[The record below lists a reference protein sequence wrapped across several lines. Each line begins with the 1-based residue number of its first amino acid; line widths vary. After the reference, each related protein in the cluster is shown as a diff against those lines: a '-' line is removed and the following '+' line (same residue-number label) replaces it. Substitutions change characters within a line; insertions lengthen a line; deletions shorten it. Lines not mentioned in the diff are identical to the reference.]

1 MKQKKRIAV
10 LAFLFLF
17 MGIAFAQTSTIRGT
31 VYSADDKAPIIGASV
46 QVEGTGAAAVTN
58 FDGQFTLNVA
68 AGTNLIFS
76 YIGMKTMMMP
86 ASDGMSIFLET
97 DVEQLEGAVVTGYG
111 TVKKSD
117 YTGAASVL
125 NTDKQRDLP
134 VVSVTQMMEANMPG
148 VSINSS
154 IGSPGASTSISIRG
168 IGSLSAS
175 NEPLY
180 VLDGVPVNNGNVTS
194 NDMNTGGLGLI
205 STLNPADIENITI
218 LKDAATASLYGA
230 RGANGVVLITTRRAR
245 AEKTVYRFK
254 ASYGLSDLAMQFR
267 PTMDGEERREL
278 IIEGWR
284 NAYLDRGQT
293 VEMAQKMAEEQAE
306 IYAPKPA
313 TGYSDW
319 EDALFRTASQ
329 QNYDFS
335 AMGGSQN
342 TKFGGS
348 LNYTKQENVA
358 KNGDLERYSGRLNF
372 RNTYKK
378 FDLSMNAIF
387 SLTKQ
392 KSLPGGSY
400 YSNPMYALKTAL
412 HPSIPVYNE
421 DGSYYT
427 NIPQINNYNPLKEN
441 DVNIHT
447 DRTART
453 FASLEAGY
461 TFIEGLRLSTVF
473 NVDYTENKGFRF
485 FSPLSSDG
493 AAGNGQGDIN
503 SSENMTY
510 NSQTRL
516 TYAKTFGG
524 HSVDVLA
531 GYEVKEWKAEYMA
544 ARAQN
549 YATPKKDVLDNASS
563 LMYIGH
569 YKNSDALVSYVAR
582 ANYDYLK
589 RYYLSLSFRRDGSSR
604 LHPSNRWDNFWAVSG
619 SWRFSQEEFM
629 KDVKWLNEGK
639 LRMSYGVNGNI
650 PNGLYSYY
658 GLYSLGYSY
667 NDQPGMVESS
677 LANDTLSWERNYAL
691 NVGIDLR
698 LFSRIGISFDWYN
711 RNTKDLLLSKSVNP
725 ITGFG
730 SITDN
735 VGELHNQGVELE
747 LNATV
752 IDRKDFYW
760 ISSFNLSHNENTVVK
775 LADLPQYTSGI
786 YIVKEGYSL
795 NTIYRREYAGVDPQT
810 GLPTYYSNVPD
821 ENGVPSREIV
831 TNPNNAVNVPLKNIF
846 PTVSGGFSNT
856 FRYKFVDLN
865 LNLSYS
871 FGGYSYD
878 NYMWA
883 LQDDGYSSIVPKS
896 VELRRRWQNPGD
908 VTDVPRY
915 VSGQEF
921 GGWWHSSRAVHSTDH
936 IRLKSLILGVN
947 MPSRVNKAV
956 GLASSRIYVS
966 GTNLLTWAAYDQYD
980 PEIKGSVG
988 CEIPPLKTLSFGVEI
1003 EF

>member
-1 MKQKKRIAV
+1 MKLKKLLTV
-10 LAFLFLF
+10 LAMCFLFAE
-17 MGIAFAQTSTIRGT
+17 MANAQTSTVKGV
-31 VYSADDKAPIIGASV
+31 VYFSDDKAPVVGASI
-46 QVEGTGAAAVTN
+46 QAEGTSTATITN
-58 FDGQFTLNVA
+58 LDGQFSIAVSE
-68 AGTNLIFS
+68 GTNLIISF
-76 YIGMKTMMMP
+76 IGMKTETLP
-86 ASDGMSIFLET
+86 AKNGMAVYLQSDMAL
-97 DVEQLEGAVVTGYG
+97 LEGSVVTGSG

-134 VVSVTQMMEANMPG
+134 VVSISQMMEANMPG

-154 IGSPGASTSISIRG
+154 IGSPGANTSISIRG

-180 VLDGVPVNNGNVTS
+180 VLDGVPVNNGDVTS
-194 NDMNTGGLGLI
+194 NVMNSGGLGLL
-205 STLNPADIENITI
+205 STLNPSDIENITI

-230 RGANGVVLITTRRAR
+230 RGANGVVLITTRRAKT
-245 AEKTVYRFK
+245 EKTVYRFK
-254 ASYGLSDLAMQFR
+254 AGLGFSDMAMQFR
-267 PTMDGEERREL
+267 PTMNGADRREL

-284 NAYLDRGQT
+284 NAYLDNGKT
-293 VEMAQKMAEEQAE
+293 PETAQKMAEEQAE
-306 IYAPKPA
+306 IYAPIPKG
-313 TGYSDW
+313 GYSDW
-319 EDALFRTASQ
+319 ENALFRTALQ

-335 AMGGSQN
+335 AMGGTKN

-348 LNYTKQENVA
+348 LNYTKQDNVA
-358 KNGDLERYSGRLNF
+358 KNGNLERYSGRLNF
-372 RNTYKK
+372 SNKYKG
-378 FDLSMNAIF
+378 FDLAMNAIF

-392 KSLPGGSY
+392 KSLPGSTY
-400 YSNPMYALKTAL
+400 YSNPMYALKAAL
-412 HPSIPVYNE
+412 HPSIPIYNE

-441 DVNIHT
+441 DNNIHT

-453 FASLEAGY
+453 FASIEDGY

-473 NVDYTENKGFRF
+473 NVDYTETKGFRY

-493 AAGNGQGDIN
+493 IAGNGQGDVN
-503 SSENMTY
+503 STENITY

-516 TYAKTFGG
+516 SFARTFGG

-531 GYEVKEWKAEYMA
+531 GYEVKNWKREYMA
-544 ARAQN
+544 GRAQN
-549 YATPKKDVLDNASS
+549 YATDKKEVLDNASS

-569 YKNSDALVSYVAR
+569 NKDSDALVSYVAR

-589 RYYLSLSFRRDGSSR
+589 RYYLSVSFRRDGSSR

-619 SWRFSQEEFM
+619 AWRLTQEEFM
-629 KDVKWLNEGK
+629 KNVTWLNEAK
-639 LRMSYGVNGNI
+639 LRVSYGVNGNI

-677 LANDTLSWERNYAL
+677 LANNTLSWERNYAL
-691 NVGIDLR
+691 NAGIDFR
-698 LFSRIGISFDWYN
+698 LFGRVGVSFDWYN

-735 VGELHNQGVELE
+735 VGELHNTGVELE
-747 LNATV
+747 INATV
-752 IDRKDFYW
+752 IDNRDFIW
-760 ISSFNLSHNENTVVK
+760 ISALNLSHNKNTIVK

-810 GLPTYYSNVPD
+810 GKPTYYSNKPD
-821 ENGVPSREIV
+821 ANGNPSREIV
-831 TNPNNAVNVPLKNIF
+831 TDPNNAVSVPLKNIY
-846 PTVSGGFSNT
+846 PAISGGFSNT
-856 FRYKFVDLN
+856 FRYKIVDLSFN
-865 LNLSYS
+865 ISYS

-878 NYMWA
+878 NAMWA

-896 VELRRRWQNPGD
+896 VELAKRWKNPGD

-915 VSGQEF
+915 VAGQEF

-936 IRLKSLILGVN
+936 IRLKSLVLGVN
-947 MPSRVNKAV
+947 IPSAWNKAI
-956 GLASSRIYVS
+956 GLASSRIYFS

-980 PEIKGSVG
+980 HEIRGAVG
-988 CEIPPLKTLSFGVEI
+988 FEMPPLRTLSFGVEV